1 MSRRTLKYLI
11 LWISLIVIATIVAN
25 RFDLILGPTI
35 LAPGG

>member
-1 MSRRTLKYLI
+1 MPKNIKYLI
-11 LWISLIVIATIVAN
+11 IWISLIVIATIVAA